1 MTIDKTT
8 IGISIV
14 GLIITAYVIYS
25 EVSRISG
32 TNSDSDEDDET
43 KKD

>member
-8 IGISIV
+8 IGMSII
-14 GLIITAYVIYS
+14 GLVITAYVIYS

-32 TNSDSDEDDET
+32 TNSDSDDDGEC
-43 KKD
+43 KKE